1 MAYLCIAKN
10 QGDMDGGALELKW
23 GNKGKAFVCCC

>member
-10 QGDMDGGALELKW
+10 QGDMDGGAVGPKW
-23 GNKGKAFVCCC
+23 GIKGKAFVRCC